1 MDSGRSPS
9 WAPVLSIIVNFLMS
23 VHIDPMQC
31 SHQQLP
37 DGVVSAKSGSGLLRL
52 LLLFAGL
59 SLGLELLWKLR
70 TPHTAIY
77 RCILS
82 SVSLFAIPLGAV
94 LPTSLSHVFRC
105 IMQSWDMSH
114 ILVLVVS
121 LYILVSSHCPPANT
135 TVELSKEPTRPVEIM
150 MPSSCEKTRAG
161 PTRFHSPTI
170 RGPSAANPVAT
181 PAKLASERRRPLES
195 NSLISDAPEREIQE
209 ELSLPVAP
217 PGQSVAVAAFP
228 IGTSSRA
235 VAGGGISFPG
245 IVSDGA
251 ASASK
256 QLVAPPVWFYKG
268 IRDLDE
274 KEPSAVEIVEPPRAD
289 DFWKK
294 HSLWGDV
301 AAAKAGDRS
310 IFTDTHHTLK
320 APFKSP
326 TSVEKWLQDSQD
338 PEYFPNQP
346 VFSLLSP
353 QMKDS
358 IMRASTDIK
367 IPPKSPPKFY
377 WLLLRF
383 VYSSSQLQDPKHSW
397 WYEDPTAKDGNTA
410 PDNFCLVLQEL
421 QKYPDVFVTYSD
433 FHRLI
438 WFYFEGL
445 KWAYPNGETSAIA
458 ITRIDWI
465 RSRPLLGV
473 RDAKK
478 KFSDL
483 LEILREPDKLLNVN
497 KDLAESKHLTVK
509 DDNLKAQVWSG
520 TNRSLMTIAHEQ
532 FFDVLLF
539 APLDCMISLIEQVC
553 IAMVPGG
560 CVIKHPR
567 AQLETGANLEHDES
581 WWRLENSDM
590 NINRLKFTFWMHNAR
605 GFKIPKPPSFC
616 NGAENPDQA
625 DYLRKEDFVCE
636 AVEYFKKL
644 WNAPQFQNFH
654 PSLVCFP
661 SLPVLCSIFA
671 SSLTRVL
678 SFNTLPFPSF
688 FSWPWSCSIALA
700 TS

>member
-1 MDSGRSPS
+1 MDSGRSPP
-9 WAPVLSIIVNFLMS
+9 WAPVLSIIVNLLMS
-23 VHIDPMQC
+23 VHIDPVQC

-161 PTRFHSPTI
+161 PTCFHSPSI
-170 RGPSAANPVAT
+170 RGPSAANPVTT

-209 ELSLPVAP
+209 ESSLPVAP
-217 PGQSVAVAAFP
+217 LGQSTAAAAFP
-228 IGTSSRA
+228 IGTSLRA

-256 QLVAPPVWFYKG
+256 QRVAPPVWFYEG

-274 KEPSAVEIVEPPRAD
+274 KEPEKKGGGVKPPQAD

-294 HSLWGDV
+294 HSLWCDV
-301 AAAKAGDRS
+301 DAAEAGDPD
-310 IFTDTHHTLK
+310 IFRDTHHTLEV
-320 APFKSP
+320 PFKG
-326 TSVEKWLQDSQD
+326 TTVEKWLLDSQD
-338 PEYFPNQP
+338 PEYFSNQP

-358 IMRASTDIK
+358 IMRAYTQ
-367 IPPKSPPKFY
+367 IPSHSSPPPKFY

-383 VYSSSQLQDPKHSW
+383 VYSSSQMQDPKHSW
-397 WYEDPTAKDGNTA
+397 WYKEPTAKDGNTA

-421 QKYPDVFVTYSD
+421 QKYPGVFVTYSN

-445 KWAYPNGETSAIA
+445 KRDYHSGKTSE
-458 ITRIDWI
+458 ITRMDNAIKRMDWI

-473 RDAKK
+473 QNAKK
-478 KFSDL
+478 QFLEL
-483 LEILREPDKLLNVN
+483 LEKLKKPQELL
-497 KDLAESKHLTVK
+497 KDNLAESKCLTVT
-509 DDNLKAQVWSG
+509 DENLKAQVCICNNFSF
-520 TNRSLMTIAHEQ
+520 IIVAHELL
-532 FFDVLLF
+532 FDVFVTPPCCYTFSPSTLH
-539 APLDCMISLIEQVC
+539 DLI
-553 IAMVPGG
+553 
-560 CVIKHPR
+560 
-567 AQLETGANLEHDES
+567 D
-581 WWRLENSDM
+581 
-590 NINRLKFTFWMHNAR
+590 
-605 GFKIPKPPSFC
+605 
-616 NGAENPDQA
+616 
-625 DYLRKEDFVCE
+625 
-636 AVEYFKKL
+636 
-644 WNAPQFQNFH
+644 
-654 PSLVCFP
+654 
-661 SLPVLCSIFA
+661 
-671 SSLTRVL
+671 
-678 SFNTLPFPSF
+678 
-688 FSWPWSCSIALA
+688 
-700 TS
+700 